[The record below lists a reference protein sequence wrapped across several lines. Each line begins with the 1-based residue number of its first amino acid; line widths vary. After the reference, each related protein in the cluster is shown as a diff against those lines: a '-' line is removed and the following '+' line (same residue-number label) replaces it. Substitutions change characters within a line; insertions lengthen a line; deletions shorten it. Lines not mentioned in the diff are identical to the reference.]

1 MSKATVIAL
10 MLFSI
15 TASAEEKTALAQ
27 AAEAMEPAV
36 KAYTDYIE
44 KSFLQ
49 TFADNDTGLGEA
61 ARNQL
66 RARERAEMEHNRG
79 PMRSV
84 RECMK
89 PGSIIDQDVH
99 ECAQG
104 LRQRTWQHAD
114 LK

>member
-1 MSKATVIAL
+1 MKKTAAITL

-15 TASAEEKTALAQ
+15 TASAEDKTALAQ

-36 KAYTDYIE
+36 KAYTDYVE

-49 TFADNDTGLGEA
+49 TFADNDSSLGQA

-66 RARERAEMEHNRG
+66 RARERAEMEANRG

-84 RECMK
+84 RDCMK
-89 PGSIIDQDVH
+89 AGNVIDQDVQ

-104 LRQRTWQHAD
+104 LRQKTW
-114 LK
+114 

>member
-1 MSKATVIAL
+1 MKKTAAITL

-15 TASAEEKTALAQ
+15 TASAEDKTALAQ

-36 KAYTDYIE
+36 KAYTDYVE

-49 TFADNDTGLGEA
+49 TFANNDSSLGQA

-66 RARERAEMEHNRG
+66 RERERDELEANRG
-79 PMRSV
+79 PTRSV

-89 PGSIIDQDVH
+89 PNNVIDQDVQ

-104 LRQRTWQHAD
+104 LRRKDW
-114 LK
+114 

>member
-1 MSKATVIAL
+1 MKKTAAITL

-15 TASAEEKTALAQ
+15 TASAEDKTALAQ

-36 KAYTDYIE
+36 KAYTDYVE

-49 TFADNDTGLGEA
+49 TFADNDSSLGQA

-66 RARERAEMEHNRG
+66 RARERAEMEANRG

-89 PGSIIDQDVH
+89 PGNVIDQDVQ

-104 LRQRTWQHAD
+104 LRVKTW
-114 LK
+114 

>member
-1 MSKATVIAL
+1 MKQAAAITL

-15 TASAEEKTALAQ
+15 TASAEDKTALAQ

-44 KSFLQ
+44 KSMLQ
-49 TFADNDTGLGEA
+49 AFADNDSPMGEA

-66 RARERAEMEHNRG
+66 RARERAEIEANRG
-79 PMRSV
+79 PMRSI

-89 PGSIIDQDVH
+89 PGNVIDHDVQ
-99 ECAQG
+99 ECSRG
-104 LRQRTWQHAD
+104 LRQKKW
-114 LK
+114 

>member
-1 MSKATVIAL
+1 MKKAAAITLV
-10 MLFSI
+10 LFSI
-15 TASAEEKTALAQ
+15 TASAEDKTALAH

-44 KSFLQ
+44 KSVLQ
-49 TFADNDTGLGEA
+49 TFAGNDSPMGEA
-61 ARNQL
+61 ARSQL
-66 RARERAEMEHNRG
+66 RSRERAEMEANRG

-89 PGSIIDQDVH
+89 PNNVIDQDVQ

-104 LRQRTWQHAD
+104 LRQKTW
-114 LK
+114 

>member
-1 MSKATVIAL
+1 MKKTTAIAL
-10 MLFSI
+10 MVFSTI
-15 TASAEEKTALAQ
+15 ASAEDKTALAQ

-36 KAYTDYIE
+36 KTYTDYIE

-49 TFADNDTGLGEA
+49 RFADNDSSLGEA

-66 RARERAEMEHNRG
+66 RARERAEMEANGG

-89 PGSIIDQDVH
+89 PNNVIDQDVQ

-104 LRQRTWQHAD
+104 LRQKTW
-114 LK
+114 

>member
-1 MSKATVIAL
+1 MNKTAAISL

-15 TASAEEKTALAQ
+15 TASAEDKTALAQ

-44 KSFLQ
+44 KSVLQ
-49 TFADNDTGLGEA
+49 TFADNDSPMGQA
-61 ARNQL
+61 ARSQL
-66 RARERAEMEHNRG
+66 RARERAEMEANRG

-89 PGSIIDQDVH
+89 PNNVIDQDVQ

-104 LRQRTWQHAD
+104 LKAKSW
-114 LK
+114 

>member
-1 MSKATVIAL
+1 MKQAAAIAL

-15 TASAEEKTALAQ
+15 TASAEDKTALAQ

-36 KAYTDYIE
+36 KAYTDYVE

-49 TFADNDTGLGEA
+49 TFADNDSTLGEA

-66 RARERAEMEHNRG
+66 RARERAEMEANRG

-89 PGSIIDQDVH
+89 PNNVIDQDVQ

-104 LRQRTWQHAD
+104 LRQKTW
-114 LK
+114 